1 MALKK
6 NKQSQFFC
14 ELGASVIIS
23 SEIDVRMQCPHTD
36 EFVPQTKL
44 DARDFVSFSFWAP
57 LNARYFT
64 FLIDR
69 LPSRLSLRSRM
80 EIELRTVTEQF
91 DLNDCIFFKSHF
103 PHSGGPG
110 IKQPKG
116 NPMDR
121 SICYHQYVG
130 LFIHL
135 LCLNMYHIILNSI
148 YSNIMQYRL

>member
-1 MALKK
+1 
-6 NKQSQFFC
+6 
-14 ELGASVIIS
+14 
-23 SEIDVRMQCPHTD
+23 MQCPHTD
-36 EFVPQTKL
+36 EYVPQAKH

-57 LNARYFT
+57 LNTRYFT

-80 EIELRTVTEQF
+80 ETELRIVTEQF
-91 DLNDCIFFKSHF
+91 DLNDGIFFKSHF

-110 IKQPKG
+110 IIQQG

-130 LFIHL
+130 TWVCL
-135 LCLNMYHIILNSI
+135 LCLNI
-148 YSNIMQYRL
+148 YSYIYKHNVVI